1 LLILAFYF
9 PVLELIMKYHAAWLL
24 LITAIAFLFAVYLY
38 YKDAL
43 LEEVSKALKWLM
55 AILRFSFVW
64 LILFLLMGIII
75 ENIEER
81 KENPLIILA
90 HDNSESVVMTKD
102 STFYRNQY
110 LTDLKNLSAD
120 LGETYEVIEYSFSD
134 QSENGLTGTYSGKL
148 TDIASLFNQVFEQY
162 GNRNIGAIILSTD
175 GIYNTGANPVY
186 AINQKNYIPVYTI
199 GLGDTNLV
207 RDLKIELVNHNDV
220 AFLGNEFPVEV
231 SFAGIKAANEKV
243 QVSIYQNESV
253 LAKQEVFFDSDFQQE
268 KMLFMLRASGT
279 GLQHY
284 TAKISGIDNE
294 FSLKNNV
301 FNFYVEVIDG
311 RQKILL
317 AHQAPHPDI
326 SAIRF
331 VIENNQNYQT
341 DVKFIKDV
349 TTVAEYDLVIVHN
362 YEAGSKILDEA
373 ALIGTVPFLFINGV
387 STDMRALQNLKVGFS
402 GAGNTT
408 EETGF
413 VYNTG
418 FKDILLSPKIVQT
431 ITAAPPLHAPFGSLS
446 FSSALDILAFQKVGT
461 IQLDNP
467 LIYFTSK
474 ERARIGVIMGEG
486 IWRWRLYDQM
496 RNNSTKVFEE
506 FFSKLI
512 TYLAVKEN
520 KDPFRINIESEYTEN
535 QEVKI
540 EAELYNKSFELIN
553 EPKVTFNYTDQDGK
567 EFNAAFLPT
576 ANAYQL
582 NLGKLKSGIYTW
594 EAKTN
599 FQDKNYIKQGTFLVT
614 EIKLEWLNTTA
625 DHRLLRNI
633 SQNTS
638 GKFYFPS
645 QLDQLKNEV
654 KTNKNLATIVYQEKT
669 FDDLIEFKWLFF
681 LIILFVSVEWFFR
694 KYNGAY

>member
-1 LLILAFYF
+1 
-9 PVLELIMKYHAAWLL
+9 MKYHAAWLL
-24 LITAIAFLFAVYLY
+24 LVTAIAAVFALYLY
-38 YKDAL
+38 YRDQL
-43 LEEVSKALKWLM
+43 LEEVGRTVKWVM
-55 AILRFSFVW
+55 AIFRFCTVW
-64 LILFLLMGIII
+64 LILFLLMGIIV
-75 ENIEER
+75 ENMEER
-81 KENPLIILA
+81 KEEPLVILA
-90 HDNSESVVMTKD
+90 HDNSESVVMNKD
-102 STFYRNQY
+102 SQFYRNEY
-110 LTDLKNLSAD
+110 LTGLKELSQNLNESYD
-120 LGETYEVIEYSFSD
+120 VVNYSFAD
-134 QSENGLTGTYSGKL
+134 QSENGLTGTYDGKL
-148 TDIASLFNQVFEQY
+148 TDIAALFDQVFEQY

-186 AINQKNYIPVYTI
+186 TVSQKNYIPVYTI

-207 RDLKIELVNHNDV
+207 RDLKIDLVNHNDV

-231 SFAGIKAANEKV
+231 SFAGIKAAGEKV
-243 QVSIYQNESV
+243 QVSIYQGNTLLS
-253 LAKQEVFFDSDFQQE
+253 KQDMVFDSDYQQE
-268 KMLFMLRASGT
+268 KLLFMLRASGT

-284 TAKISGIDNE
+284 TAKISGIENE
-294 FSLKNNV
+294 FSLKNNEL
-301 FNFYVEVIDG
+301 NFYVEVIDG
-311 RQKILL
+311 RQKILV
-317 AHQAPHPDI
+317 AYQAPHPDVA
-326 SAIRF
+326 AIRF

-341 DVKFIKDV
+341 DVKFIREV
-349 TTVAEYDLVIVHN
+349 SSVSEYDLVIVHN
-362 YEAGSKILDEA
+362 YQAGSKILDDA
-373 ALIGTVPFLFINGV
+373 ALTGAVPFLFINGIG
-387 STDMRALQNLKVGFS
+387 TDMRSLQSLKVGFS
-402 GAGNTT
+402 GNGNTT

-418 FKDILLSPKIVQT
+418 FKDILLTPQIVQT
-431 ITAAPPLHAPFGSLS
+431 LSAAPPLHAPFGNLS
-446 FSSALDILAFQKVGT
+446 YSSALDILAFQKVGN

-474 ERARIGVIMGEG
+474 EKARLGVIMGEG
-486 IWRWRLYDQM
+486 IWRWRLYDQL
-496 RNNSTKVFEE
+496 RNNSTQIFEA

-520 KDPFRINIESEYTEN
+520 KDPFRINIESEYAEN
-535 QEVKI
+535 EEVKI

-553 EPKVTFNYTDQDGK
+553 EPKVTFTYTDQDGH

-599 FQDKNYIKQGTFLVT
+599 FQDKNYVRQGTFLVK

-638 GKFYFPS
+638 GKFYFPN
-645 QLDQLKNEV
+645 QLKQLEADV
-654 KTNKNLATIVYQEKT
+654 KNNKNMATVVYQEKT

-681 LIILFVSVEWFFR
+681 LIILLISVEWFFR
-694 KYNGAY
+694 KFSGAY